1 MSRFEKAFGR
11 PQDTSSEDEESGSE
25 GSQKPN
31 EAIQTGGKISKFMI
45 DESSSEE
52 EERKIRSGKTK
63 RLEALEKI
71 LDGAKKHANIKD
83 FEHLIEDFDML
94 TAEIKNQ
101 ETTMYEEYGEKLP
114 ARVLKALAQIEE
126 TINEVTKADIKAMKQ
141 MKQKAYNKLKQR
153 FKKYMVETGE
163 GEYLYQTQLAQFREN
178 PFDSDVEEDSD
189 EPEEKKKSKA
199 QIKEE
204 KKGAE
209 EQKALED

>member
-114 ARVLKALAQIEE
+114 ARVLKALA
-126 TINEVTKADIKAMKQ
+126 
-141 MKQKAYNKLKQR
+141 
-153 FKKYMVETGE
+153 
-163 GEYLYQTQLAQFREN
+163 
-178 PFDSDVEEDSD
+178 
-189 EPEEKKKSKA
+189 
-199 QIKEE
+199 
-204 KKGAE
+204 
-209 EQKALED
+209 